1 MIVGILN
8 INTFASKFAADD
20 SFPLV
25 NFVKRRKS
33 VISVNS
39 VPLHEHPR
47 KIIMNTP
54 LRLGNKLGMEI
65 KANVHNDIAH

>member
-1 MIVGILN
+1 MEFN
-8 INTFASKFAADD
+8 RKTFASKFAADD

-33 VISVNS
+33 VTSVNS

-47 KIIMNTP
+47 KKIIMNTP

>member
-1 MIVGILN
+1 MEFN
-8 INTFASKFAADD
+8 RKTFASKFAADD

-25 NFVKRRKS
+25 NFVKRRKL
-33 VISVNS
+33 VTPVNS

-54 LRLGNKLGMEI
+54 LRLGNKLDMEI